1 MKTNALVQNILA
13 AFFVAL
19 PFGYLAYVWDSLP
32 ERVATHFGIDGKPDA
47 FGAKSQLLLPICIIL
62 GTNLIVYFLLKN
74 IDKIDPKQAAKLS
87 KDVFDKI
94 AFITLVFMSL
104 IAVYITHS
112 AVSQSIGNFM
122 FIILGLLL
130 AAIGNLMH
138 SLKQNYFVGLKL
150 PWTLNDEENWRK
162 THQLGSKI
170 WFWGGL
176 FIALTALF
184 LPFKMASIITLIT
197 VFIMVLIPSIYSY
210 QLFKKNTIN
219 N

>member
-19 PFGYLAYVWDSLP
+19 PFGYLAYLWDSLP
-32 ERVATHFGIDGKPDA
+32 EKVATHFGIDGKPDG

-112 AVSQSIGNFM
+112 AVSQSIDNFM

-138 SLKQNYFVGLKL
+138 SLKQNYFVGLRL

-184 LPFKMASIITLIT
+184 LPFKMASITTLIA

-210 QLFKKNTIN
+210 QLFKNTIN
-219 N
+219 

>member
-162 THQLGSKI
+162 THQLGSTI

>member
-104 IAVYITHS
+104 TAVYITHS
-112 AVSQSIGNFM
+112 SVSSSIGNFM